1 MIMVCKLHAF
11 CRIANFAV
19 SALRIPPLLLAA
31 ADVLLLPPHS
41 PTDAIATTYQS
52 VYKKPMHFLKTKAAF
67 ESSQINQ
74 LLLRR
79 RQGLHVYVHDGK
91 NMSHPSS
98 LLFLLLSSRKQFS
111 VLMMSHWL
119 SVAWCWLIYA
129 RVLGC
134 LCTWKITTYTLAY
147 FWKGP
152 SDFITKR

>member
-1 MIMVCKLHAF
+1 MVCKLHAF

-19 SALRIPPLLLAA
+19 SALRIPPLLAA

-79 RQGLHVYVHDGK
+79 RRGLHVYMHDGK

-111 VLMMSHWL
+111 VLMMSH
-119 SVAWCWLIYA
+119 
-129 RVLGC
+129 
-134 LCTWKITTYTLAY
+134 
-147 FWKGP
+147 
-152 SDFITKR
+152 